1 MRVLVTGGLGFIGS
15 HVVDE
20 LLAGG
25 ADVVVLDSLDPS
37 AHSGMPGY
45 ADPRADVRVAR
56 LDDEDAVRGAVDGVD
71 AVCHQAA
78 RVGLGVD
85 FDDVEDYVH
94 DNDAGTASLLRAL
107 HRRDFRGRLVVAS
120 SMVVYGEGRYRCR
133 EHGDVR
139 PAPRTAAA
147 LTAGDFEPPCP
158 VCGAPLEW
166 AGIPESAV
174 LDPRNVY
181 AATKLHTEHLAT
193 VFGRESGASVCSLRY
208 HNVYGPRM
216 PQGSPYAG
224 VASIFRS
231 ALEAGR
237 APRVFEDGGQ
247 MRDFVH
253 VDDVARANVAALG
266 ASWAGAL
273 NIASGSPHTVLEM
286 AEAVSN
292 GFGEKAPRPLVTGEF
307 RLGDVRHVVASSE
320 LATEIL
326 GVEATVGFAEGMAAF
341 ATAPLRSPPA
351 RRSPRGSTR
360 PADAVSRD
368 RRPRRRRPATR
379 HDRRGCGMRAPSD
392 RRRPPEP
399 APRPSP
405 SRKR

>member
-1 MRVLVTGGLGFIGS
+1 MKVLVTGGLGFIGS
-15 HVVDE
+15 HVVDQ
-20 LLAGG
+20 LLDGG
-25 ADVVVLDSLDPS
+25 AAVVVLDSLDPS
-37 AHSGMPGY
+37 AHSGMPAY

-56 LDDEDAVRGAVDGVD
+56 LDDPMALRDAVSDVD

-107 HRRDFRGRLVVAS
+107 HRRGFRGRLVVAS
-120 SMVVYGEGRYRCR
+120 SMVVYGEGRYRCD

-139 PAPRTAAA
+139 PAPRTVDA
-147 LTAGDFEPPCP
+147 LRAGEFEPGCP
-158 VCGAPLEW
+158 ACRAPLTW
-166 AGIPESAV
+166 AAIPESAR

-181 AATKLHTEHLAT
+181 AATKLHTEHLT
-193 VFGRESGASVCSLRY
+193 TLFGRESGASVCALRY

-224 VASIFRS
+224 VASLFRS

-237 APRVFEDGGQ
+237 APQVFEDGGQ

-266 ASWAGAL
+266 SSWVGAL
-273 NIASGSPHTVLEM
+273 NIASGDPHTVLEM
-286 AEAVSN
+286 AEAVSD
-292 GFGEKAPRPLVTGEF
+292 GFGESAPRPVVTGEF

-320 LATEIL
+320 KAVEVL
-326 GVEATVGFAEGMAAF
+326 GIEAEVGFAEGMHAF
-341 ATAPLRSPPA
+341 ARAPLRTPPA
-351 RRSPRGSTR
+351 RS
-360 PADAVSRD
+360 SRD
-368 RRPRRRRPATR
+368 
-379 HDRRGCGMRAPSD
+379 G
-392 RRRPPEP
+392 
-399 APRPSP
+399 
-405 SRKR
+405 